1 MFRVV
6 ERVGSGLAPPPPSP
20 ERGGRLRVLV
30 VTKVFPNPREPH
42 MAAFNRQQ
50 LGALARMADVDVWA
64 VLPWFPGA
72 GLLNGRTRAGLL
84 QDVPTFAWTD
94 GLFVRH
100 PRVLHLPR
108 VDYSFAPALY
118 VASLWP
124 AVRKLRGRVDLVLGS
139 FAYPDG
145 IAAVALGRLLGVP
158 SVVGVLGSDLNQM
171 PSIPGVTT
179 MLRLAFARASRVVA
193 VSRALAAKAITFG
206 APADRVAVVPN
217 GVDPAIFYPQD
228 RAAARAALGLDPAGK
243 WIVFVG
249 RLETAKGVDDLL
261 AAFEEVAAGSPAAR
275 LALVGDG
282 ARRARCEEVAAASGG
297 KILVAGARPLSEV
310 AQWLAACDLL
320 TLPSWAEGTPNVVL
334 EALASGRRVVA
345 TAVGGIPDVVNAP
358 DLGELVPPRNTP
370 ALAGALRRALDQ
382 PYEPGVIAGRA
393 TVTWDESAARLLAE
407 LETAAAASH
416 RHSPAAVV

>member
-1 MFRVV
+1 VGT
-6 ERVGSGLAPPPPSP
+6 VGSDLAPAPPPA
-20 ERGGRLRVLV
+20 RARRLRVLV
-30 VTKVFPNPREPH
+30 VTKVFPNPKEPH

-50 LGALARMADVDVWA
+50 LGALGRMAEVDVWA

-72 GLLNGRTRAGLL
+72 GLANGRTRAGLL
-84 QDVPTFAWTD
+84 QDVPAFTWTD

-108 VDYSFAPALY
+108 IDYSFAPALY

-124 AVRKLRGRVDLVLGS
+124 AVRKLRGRVDVVLGS

-145 IAAVALGRLLGVP
+145 IAAVALARMLGVP

-171 PSIPGVTT
+171 PAIPGVTA

-193 VSRALAAKAITFG
+193 VSRALAAKAISLG

-217 GVDPAIFYPQD
+217 GVDPAIFFPQD
-228 RAAARAALGLDPAGK
+228 RAAARADLGLDPAGK

-261 AAFEEVAAGSPAAR
+261 AAFAALAADTPHAR

-282 ARRARCEEVAAASGG
+282 ARRARCEEAAAGSGG
-297 KILVAGARPLSEV
+297 RILVAGARPLSEV
-310 AQWLAACDLL
+310 ARWLAASDLL
-320 TLPSWAEGTPNVVL
+320 ALPSWAEGTPNVVL

-345 TAVGGIPDVVNAP
+345 TAVGGIPDVVNGA
-358 DLGELVPPRNTP
+358 DLGELVPPRDPP
-370 ALAGALRRALDQ
+370 ALAEALRRGLQQ
-382 PYEPGVIAGRA
+382 PYEPAVIAGRA

-407 LETAAAASH
+407 LETAAA
-416 RHSPAAVV
+416 SPAAWACASA